1 MDCKKIVTFS
11 FDDGV
16 TQDIRFIEILNKYG
30 LKGTFNINS
39 ELLGRDGELTV
50 LGQTVSHKKVN
61 KNDVKSIYGG
71 HEVAAHTLTHPFLPE
86 LSSDEIVHQ
95 VETDRLN
102 LSESVGYEVVGMAY
116 PGGGVNCNEFVANTI
131 KASTGIKYA
140 RTIRETLDF
149 KGYENLYLFNPT
161 FSLTKNT
168 DEIESVTEAFLKND
182 TDEIKLLYIWGHS
195 YEFDA
200 GDRWGLLEDF
210 CRNISGKEDVLY
222 CTNKE
227 AFEFLGII

>member
-1 MDCKKIVTFS
+1 MNYKKIVTFS

-30 LKGTFNINS
+30 LKCTFNLNS
-39 ELLGRDGELTV
+39 ELLGTEGTLTV
-50 LGQTVSHKKVN
+50 LGETVDHKKVN
-61 KNDVKSIYGG
+61 KSDVKLIYSG

-86 LSSDEIVHQ
+86 LSSDEIVYQ
-95 VETDRLN
+95 VENDRLN
-102 LSESVGYEVVGMAY
+102 LSELVGYEVIGMAY
-116 PGGGVNCNEFVANTI
+116 PGGGVNCNDFVANTI

-140 RTIRETLDF
+140 RTIRETLSF

-161 FSLTKNT
+161 MSLTKDT
-168 DEIESVTEAFLKND
+168 DKIESITDAFLKND
-182 TDEIKLLYIWGHS
+182 TDETKLLYIWGHS

-200 GDRWGLLEDF
+200 GNRWGLLEDF
-210 CRNISGKEDVLY
+210 CRIISRKDDVLY

>member
-1 MDCKKIVTFS
+1 MDYKKIVTFS

-30 LKGTFNINS
+30 LKCTFNLNS
-39 ELLGRDGELTV
+39 ELLDTEWALTV
-50 LGQTVSHKKVN
+50 MGETVDHKKVN
-61 KNDVKSIYGG
+61 KRDVKSIYNG
-71 HEVAAHTLTHPFLPE
+71 HEVAAHTLTHPLLTELPAE
-86 LSSDEIVHQ
+86 EIVRQ
-95 VETDRLN
+95 VENDRLN
-102 LSESVGYEVVGMAY
+102 LSELVGYEVIGMAY
-116 PGGGVNCNEFVANTI
+116 PGGGVNCNDFVANTI

-140 RTIRETLDF
+140 RTIRETLNF

-161 FSLTKNT
+161 MSLTKDT
-168 DEIESVTEAFLKND
+168 DKIESITDTFLKNN

-200 GDRWGLLEDF
+200 GNRWGLLEAF
-210 CRNISGKEDVLY
+210 CRNISGKKDVLY

-227 AFEFLGII
+227 AFEFLGFI

>member
-1 MDCKKIVTFS
+1 MNYSKIVTFS

-16 TQDIRFIEILNKYG
+16 TQDIRFIEILNKYD
-30 LKGTFNINS
+30 LKCTFNLNS
-39 ELLGRDGELTV
+39 ELLGTEGSLTV
-50 LGQTVSHKKVN
+50 LGETVNHIKVN
-61 KNDVKSIYGG
+61 KNDVKSIYSG
-71 HEVAAHTLTHPFLPE
+71 HEVAAHTLTHPLLTQLSPE
-86 LSSDEIVHQ
+86 EIVHQ

-102 LSESVGYEVVGMAY
+102 LSELAGYEVVGMAY
-116 PGGGVNCNEFVANTI
+116 PCGGENSNEYVADII

-161 FSLTKNT
+161 LSLTKNT
-168 DEIESVTEAFLKND
+168 DKIDAIIDSFLKND
-182 TDEIKLLYIWGHS
+182 TDEAKLLYVWGHS

-200 GDRWGLLEDF
+200 GNRWRLLEDF
-210 CRNISGKEDVLY
+210 CRSISGKEGVLY

-227 AFEFLGII
+227 AFEVLGII